1 MPAFNF
7 IRAVANRN
15 PQGKL
20 TSMKPNFSATA
31 TVLVAALL
39 TLVSALTA
47 ARADE
52 KEKSPPNPVQ
62 HADARQ
68 AAQLVTKT
76 NVVVLDIRTP
86 GEFASGHIA
95 GATNLDFLA
104 GDFSEKLGKLDREK
118 TYLVHCGTGRRST
131 NCLPQLARLG
141 FTNVVHL
148 DGGLKAWQ
156 AAGKPVEKK

>member
-1 MPAFNF
+1 MKSNF
-7 IRAVANRN
+7 ARAASL
-15 PQGKL
+15 L
-20 TSMKPNFSATA
+20 T
-31 TVLVAALL
+31 AALL
-39 TLVSALTA
+39 ALTFTLNQA
-47 ARADE
+47 SAGE
-52 KEKSPPNPVQ
+52 KEKSPPTVVT

-95 GATNLDFLA
+95 GAMNLDFLA
-104 GDFSEKLGKLDREK
+104 GDFSGKLAKLDREK
-118 TYLVHCGTGRRST
+118 TYVVHCGTGRRST

-148 DGGLKAWQ
+148 DGGFKAWQ
-156 AAGKPVEKK
+156 AAGQPVEKK